1 MLKTIIQPKAISLVI
16 NTDWPSTSELLGGG
30 SYKCLTVWKM
40 NLEMLGMALD
50 LKIYANISE
59 QKIIQRLEEYLQ
71 IWAEKI

>member
-1 MLKTIIQPKAISLVI
+1 MLETIIQFEANAISSVI

-30 SYKCLTVWKM
+30 SYQCLTVRKM

-59 QKIIQRLEEYLQ
+59 QKIIQRLEEYL
-71 IWAEKI
+71 KI